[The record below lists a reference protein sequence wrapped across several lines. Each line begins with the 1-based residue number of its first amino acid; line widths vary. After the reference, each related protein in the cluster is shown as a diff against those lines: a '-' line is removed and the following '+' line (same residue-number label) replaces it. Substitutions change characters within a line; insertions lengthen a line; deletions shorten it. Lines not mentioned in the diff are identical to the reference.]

1 MELRSERMKNY
12 DFYSKFSTKDQFL
25 LELESFLK
33 TPLKYYNKGTVDLFL
48 MTLGNA
54 YNCRIIIYECT
65 RTHLCSTDLS
75 KVNGH
80 YEKTL
85 YFAKTNLN
93 HLDVVIQAEPPETG
107 NYSNDTDVVL
117 EQIETEP
124 DGDK

>member
-1 MELRSERMKNY
+1 MKNY

-33 TPLKYYNKGTVDLFL
+33 TPLNYYSKDTVDLFL

-54 YNCRIIIYECT
+54 YNCRIIIYECA

-80 YEKTL
+80 FEKTL
-85 YFAKTNLN
+85 YFAKINLN

-107 NYSNDTDVVL
+107 NYFNDTDIVL
-117 EQIETEP
+117 EQKETEI
-124 DGDK
+124 DSDK